1 MSDPNDVLVV
11 LTTVGSADEASSIAR
26 HLVERK
32 LAACV
37 NIIPAIRSIYAWQG
51 EICDAGEIL
60 LVTKTTRGRFDA
72 LSTAIRDTH
81 SYDVPE
87 IVAVAADAVDPAYAA
102 WLRDAVSA

>member
-1 MSDPNDVLVV
+1 MSDSNDVLVV
-11 LTTVGSADEASSIAR
+11 LTTVGSVDEASSIAR

-37 NIIPAIRSIYAWQG
+37 NIVPGIRSIYAWQG
-51 EICDAGEIL
+51 EICDDGELL

-72 LSTAIRDTH
+72 LSAAIRATH

-87 IVAVAADAVDPAYAA
+87 IVAVPADAVDPAYAT